1 MSAAVLNFKI
11 VPIYAALL
19 AFLYLALTAFV
30 ITARKKE
37 RVLLGPGDDPRSP
50 LFRAVR
56 AHGNFAEYTP
66 FLLMLMAFLELQGC
80 DALLLHALGSL
91 FVFSRLMHAISIGG
105 AQHSMKLRVRSMM
118 ATLFLFAVTALANL
132 YFAIRALVAAK
143 DALNG

>member
-1 MSAAVLNFKI
+1 MNASLMSFKI

-37 RVLLGPGDDPRSP
+37 RVLLGPGEDPKSP

-66 FLLMLMAFLELQGC
+66 FLLILMAFLELQGA
-80 DALLLHALGSL
+80 DTLLLHSIGFL
-91 FVFSRLMHAISIGG
+91 FVSSRILHAVSIGG

-118 ATLFLFAVTALANL
+118 ATLFLFGVMALANL
-132 YFAIRALVAAK
+132 YLAIRTLVSA
-143 DALNG
+143 

>member
-1 MSAAVLNFKI
+1 MNASLMSFKI

-30 ITARKKE
+30 IIARKKE
-37 RVLLGPGDDPRSP
+37 RVLLGPGEDPKSP

-66 FLLMLMAFLELQGC
+66 FLLILMAFLELQGA
-80 DALLLHALGSL
+80 DALLLHSLGFL
-91 FVFSRLMHAISIGG
+91 FVFSRILHAVSIGG

-118 ATLFLFAVTALANL
+118 ATLFLFGVMALANL